1 MIKSLKF
8 IVISLTLFACN
19 STDKKF
25 CSCIEAS
32 NNFNRI
38 NQSIL
43 NGNTSID
50 TLKKA
55 KKMLVKKKT
64 LCSDYQTMVGEEMK
78 TKQEACN

>member
-1 MIKSLKF
+1 MIKSLIF
-8 IVISLTLFACN
+8 IVITMVFFSCN

-32 NNFNRI
+32 NNFNRL

-43 NGNTSID
+43 NGNNSLD

-55 KKMLVKKKT
+55 KKILDKKKT
-64 LCSDYQTMVGEEMK
+64 LCSDYQTMLGEEMK